1 MKKLLVLLPALL
13 TLLAY
18 GGPTPGPIP
27 APGVSPTPAP
37 GTETTIA
44 VVSPDGRLSFRLSSD
59 NTDLLFTLLSAKQ
72 PLMLPSPLR
81 FLLDGQLITGKAR
94 ITGTKKYTIHES
106 YPWLGAHSTA
116 GNNCNGAEVRLVKN
130 GLAYTLDVRVF
141 NDGAAF
147 RVLVPG
153 ADNAVRVP
161 DEATVFRLP
170 GESTLWYHGI
180 NGHYEDIY
188 EKNRIAQLKEGTWVA
203 PPATLKLPLGSY
215 IAITEANLQGYSGMV
230 LQSDGKNGLVVRM
243 ANHQPASHP
252 YVLRYPADDVARLA
266 KPATVRGAITTPWR
280 AILVGKDLNT
290 MVNNDMVFNLCPAP
304 DSSLFPQGIKTA
316 WIQPGRAVWKYLDG
330 GGDGTP
336 EVMKKFTDE
345 ASQLGFEYNILE
357 GFWRKWTDQQLKD
370 LVDYSRQKKVGIWLW
385 AHSKDIHDPVV
396 RKALF
401 QHCHD
406 LGVVGLK
413 LDFFDHEAKEVIDLY
428 DDILKETAAVGLLV
442 DFHGSNKPTGLSRTW
457 PNEMTREAVKGMEAS
472 KLDDRATHE
481 TTIPFTRLLA
491 GPAEYTVVHFGPRR
505 KNTSLTH
512 QLASAVILGGAPM
525 LTYAANPENLL
536 ASPAVDII
544 KKIPA
549 AYDETVVLP
558 GSEIGELAAFARR
571 KGDEWFLAVMNGT
584 ASKKIRIPLSFLTR
598 TNTALVASDEDS
610 TKIKMSTASFSP
622 GDTLDLDL
630 PAGGG
635 YLACLTPPHTGFYN
649 VKEYGAKGD
658 GVSIDG
664 FAINKAIDAAAAA
677 GGGTVYF
684 PAGNYLS
691 YTIRL
696 KNYISLYIDQGAT
709 LIAAAPV
716 NKAGYDAPE
725 PNPFDKYQDYGHSHW
740 KNSLIYGEGLHDISI
755 LGPGLIWGK
764 NLTRSTNVPEGGGN
778 KTIALK
784 LCYNVTIRD
793 VSVLHG
799 GHFAILAT
807 GVDNL
812 TIDNMKVDTDRD
824 GFDIDCCKNVR
835 VSNCTVN
842 SPFDDG
848 ICLKSSFG
856 LGYAKA
862 TENVTITNCQVSG
875 YDEGSLMDGTF
886 KRTFKKYS
894 DSTTTGR
901 IKMGTESNGGF
912 KNVTISNCV
921 FDYSRGLALE
931 TVDGGLLEDVSITN
945 ITMRDIVNS
954 PIFIRLGARMRA
966 PDTIPIG
973 VCRRIILSDIVVY
986 NADSRHGCIISGLP
1000 GHPIEDLQM
1009 SNIRIYFKGGGTAD
1023 LAARKVPEFE
1033 KDYPEPYRFGKMPAY
1048 GFFLRHVKQ
1057 LDMHDVQVS
1066 VLTRD
1071 QRPAFILDDV
1081 AGVSMHHVTA
1091 QQSATWPSFT
1101 IVSP

>member
-13 TLLAY
+13 ALFAF
-18 GGPTPGPIP
+18 G
-27 APGVSPTPAP
+27 APREEIT
-37 GTETTIA
+37 
-44 VVSPDGRLSFRLSSD
+44 SPDGRLSFRLSSD
-59 NTDLLFTLLSAKQ
+59 NNDLIFSLLSAGK
-72 PLMLPSPLR
+72 PLVLPSQLR
-81 FLLDGQLITGKAR
+81 FMLDGNLITGKAR
-94 ITGTKKYTIHES
+94 IASSKKYTVHET

-116 GNNCNGAEVRLVKN
+116 VNDCNGMEVRLQKN
-130 GLAYTLDVRVF
+130 NLSYALDIRVF

-153 ADNAVRVP
+153 AAEAVRVP

-170 GESTLWYHGI
+170 GESTIWYHDI
-180 NGHYEDIY
+180 NGHYEGVH
-188 EKNRIAQLKEGTWVA
+188 EKKQLSQLQEGTWVA
-203 PPATLKLPLGSY
+203 PPATIKLPQGSY
-215 IAITEANLQGYSGMV
+215 IAVTEANLQGYSGMV
-230 LQSDGKNGLVVRM
+230 LQSDGKNGLVVKM
-243 ANHQPASHP
+243 AHRQPASHP
-252 YVLRYPADDVARLA
+252 YVLRYSPDDVARLA
-266 KPATVRGAITTPWR
+266 KPAAIRGAITTPWR
-280 AILVGKDLNT
+280 VMLTGDLNT
-290 MVNNDMVFNLCPAP
+290 MVNSDIVHNLCPAP
-304 DSSLFPQGIKTA
+304 DPALFPQGEHTS
-316 WIQPGRAVWKYLDG
+316 WVRPGRAVWKYLDG

-345 ASQLGFEYNILE
+345 AAQLGFEYNILE

-370 LVDYSRQKKVGIWLW
+370 LVDYSKQKKVGIWLW
-385 AHSKDIHDPVV
+385 AHSKELHDSAV
-396 RKALF
+396 RQQLF

-406 LGVVGLK
+406 LGIAGLK

-428 DDILKETAAVGLLV
+428 DEILRETAALGLLV

-472 KLDDRATHE
+472 KLEDRTTHE

-491 GPAEYTVVHFGPRR
+491 
-505 KNTSLTH
+505 
-512 QLASAVILGGAPM
+512 
-525 LTYAANPENLL
+525 
-536 ASPAVDII
+536 SPAVELI

-549 AYDETVVLP
+549 DYDETIVLP
-558 GSEIGELAAFARR
+558 GSEIGDMAVFARR
-571 KGDEWFLAVMNGT
+571 KGDTWFLAVMNGL
-584 ASKKIRIPLSFLTR
+584 APRKVRIPLSFLKKISM
-598 TNTALVASDEDS
+598 ALVASDDS
-610 TKIKMSTASFSP
+610 VGIKMSSAISSP
-622 GDTLDLDL
+622 SDVLEFDLA
-630 PAGGG
+630 AGGG
-635 YLACLTPPHTGFYN
+635 YLACFTPPHTGFYN
-649 VKEYGAKGD
+649 VREFGAKGD
-658 GVSIDG
+658 GVAIDG
-664 FAINKAIDAAAAA
+664 DAINRAIDAASAA

-696 KNYISLYIDQGAT
+696 KNYISLYIDQGAAI
-709 LIAAAPV
+709 IAAAPV
-716 NKAGYDAPE
+716 NKVGYDAPE
-725 PNPFDKYQDYGHSHW
+725 PNPFDKYQDFGHSHW

-856 LGYAKA
+856 LGWAKA

-886 KRTFKKYS
+886 KRTYKKYS

-931 TVDGGLLEDVSITN
+931 TVDGALLEDVSITN
-945 ITMRDIVNS
+945 ITMRDIVNA
-954 PIFIRLGARMRA
+954 PIFIRLGARMRG
-966 PDTIPIG
+966 PDTIPVG
-973 VCRRIILSDIVVY
+973 VCRRIILSNIVVY
-986 NADSRHGCIISGLP
+986 NADYRHGCIISGLP

-1009 SNIRIYFKGGGTAD
+1009 SNIRIYFKGGGTAEM
-1023 LAARKVPEFE
+1023 AKREVPELE

-1048 GFFLRHVKQ
+1048 GFFLRHVNN

-1066 VLTRD
+1066 TLVRD
-1071 QRPAFILDDV
+1071 ERPAFVFNDV
-1081 AGVSMHHVTA
+1081 KGVSMSHVTA
-1091 QQSATWPSFT
+1091 QQASNWPMYS
-1101 IVSP
+1101 IVSPK